1 LYSNIS
7 LLQIEKAG
15 ACNQEILIKSI
26 HMEDIYC
33 EQIIP
38 GKLKVDIVFE
48 TNNVMA
54 FHHTNPYWEN
64 HVVIIPKTHIDSLS
78 NYPDDTELNKDF
90 FEAIR
95 VVTGMFEKNYGG
107 CRISS
112 NVGNYQTSKHLHWYV
127 HQGKRLINESDRIVH

>member
-1 LYSNIS
+1 
-7 LLQIEKAG
+7 
-15 ACNQEILIKSI
+15 
-26 HMEDIYC
+26 MEDIYC

-48 TNNVMA
+48 TSKVMA
-54 FHHTNPYWEN
+54 FHHTKPYWEH
-64 HVVIIPKTHIDSLS
+64 HVVIIPKIHIDSLS
-78 NYPDDTELNKDF
+78 NYSNDTELNKDF

-95 VVTGMFEKNYGG
+95 IVTKMFEDNYGG

-127 HQGKRLINESDRIVH
+127 HQGKRLIDESEDPKH